1 MKYLIIE
8 AYTDA
13 NIGSGALV
21 ENTIGLLEKAN
32 KARRE
37 DIRVM
42 AHYPSVF
49 EEKYGVKAV
58 KDIFNYPFNQPRI
71 RQAFWLLKTTMWMA
85 YAWLFPRKALNSSRW
100 QDYKWADVI
109 ISVGAERINDKY
121 IKNELFSLFTY
132 GVVKKFGK
140 KMVLAPSTYGPF
152 LHRYTRR
159 SAASIFRQIDLIYCR
174 DQRSYN
180 TIIQF
185 SEGGGSNL
193 VDKIINTSDVAI
205 FQKWDSDYKQHY
217 FDDEKLI
224 VGISVLEWTYVHNK
238 YETPYCSYS
247 SYVREMSE
255 FIGRIIHKFD
265 VNVILYPTN
274 FPVNG
279 CREDDVRV
287 VRQIHETCRDK
298 AQVKYIDQLLSP
310 HEFKSLLSCSA
321 VNITT
326 RMHACILSTSAHV
339 PTMSINYLFKLKEY
353 MDGLGLSD
361 YSIDIEDFCADA
373 AMPLFEKLWKNKDH
387 IREELS
393 SKIQQK
399 KTQLEKDF
407 RRISY

>member
-1 MKYLIIE
+1 
-8 AYTDA
+8 
-13 NIGSGALV
+13 
-21 ENTIGLLEKAN
+21 
-32 KARRE
+32 
-37 DIRVM
+37 M

-353 MDGLGLSD
+353 MDGLGLSN